1 MECTIKV
8 LSSKK
13 DVSSLVRRKLNKSD
27 FNMMLF
33 QGWLNDE
40 GTVKAYCLY
49 GDNGLFL
56 AIALMSKCDF
66 DPLGTQTNPMV
77 LNYIFTLKNFRR
89 NGYGGKLLE
98 HVKSNEEFT
107 AFASSDESEAFFDM
121 SGCDNLSEVNNT
133 IMFRW
138 PCKRT

>member
-1 MECTIKV
+1 MECTIKL

-13 DVSSLVRRKLNKSD
+13 DISSLVRRKLNKSD

-33 QGWLNDE
+33 SGWLNE
-40 GTVKAYCLY
+40 ATVKAYCLY
-49 GDNGLFL
+49 GDNDVFL
-56 AIALMSKCDF
+56 AIALLSKCDF

-98 HVKSNEEFT
+98 HIKSNEEFT
-107 AFASSDESEAFFDM
+107 AFASSDESEAFFDK
-121 SGCDNLSEVNNT
+121 SGCDNLSEVNHS